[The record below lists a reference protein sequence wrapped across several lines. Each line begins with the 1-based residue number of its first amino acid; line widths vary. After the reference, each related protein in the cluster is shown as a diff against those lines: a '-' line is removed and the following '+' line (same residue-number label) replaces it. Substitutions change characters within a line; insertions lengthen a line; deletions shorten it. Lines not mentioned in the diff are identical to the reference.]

1 MPTSR
6 ERVFIQTD
14 FPLGFIMEE
23 YMFDRTLKIIEG
35 ETFNLIQKQKIL
47 LVGVG
52 GVGTS
57 ALEALVRLGFTN
69 ITIIDN
75 DIIDESNLNRQI
87 ITNKDNIGLKK
98 VDVARERYLKINPN
112 LSIKT
117 MDIFLNEENI
127 SKLAKYDFIIDACD
141 TLKTKVL
148 LIKYAKKFNINIITC
163 LGTGNRLNPSMVS
176 ITTLDK
182 TYNDPLA
189 KTLRNLLKKEN
200 ISLKIPVVFSSELPI
215 KTKDRSVGSISLVP
229 TSAGLNLVYY
239 VLKSLKL
246 K

>member
-1 MPTSR
+1 
-6 ERVFIQTD
+6 
-14 FPLGFIMEE
+14 
-23 YMFDRTLKIIEG
+23 MFDRTLKIIDE
-35 ETFNLIQKQKIL
+35 ETFNLLQKQNIL

-112 LSIKT
+112 LNIKT

-127 SKLAKYDFIIDACD
+127 SKLAKYDYIIDACD

-148 LIKYAKKFNINIITC
+148 LIKYAKKFNINIISC

>member
-1 MPTSR
+1 
-6 ERVFIQTD
+6 
-14 FPLGFIMEE
+14 
-23 YMFDRTLKIIEG
+23 MFDRTLKIIEG

-127 SKLAKYDFIIDACD
+127 SKLAKYDYIIDACD

-148 LIKYAKKFNINIITC
+148 LIKYAKKFNINIISC

>member
-1 MPTSR
+1 
-6 ERVFIQTD
+6 
-14 FPLGFIMEE
+14 
-23 YMFDRTLKIIEG
+23 MFDRTLKIIEG

-112 LSIKT
+112 LNIKT

-127 SKLAKYDFIIDACD
+127 SKLAKYDYIIDACD

-148 LIKYAKKFNINIITC
+148 LIKYAKKFNINIISC

-229 TSAGLNLVYY
+229 ASAGLNLVYY
-239 VLKSLKL
+239 VLKTLKL